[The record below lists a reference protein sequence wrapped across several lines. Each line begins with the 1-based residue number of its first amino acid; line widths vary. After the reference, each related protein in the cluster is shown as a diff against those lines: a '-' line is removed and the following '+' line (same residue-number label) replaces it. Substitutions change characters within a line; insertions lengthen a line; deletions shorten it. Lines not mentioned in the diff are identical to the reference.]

1 MQDVEGRTISYRC
14 ASQLE
19 VVINVGCVCLVLL
32 LQAMSCSFSILCL
45 HFLAVNLMTGV
56 CMVDVMQFCSC
67 SPSFAPAGGKEVI
80 LISKSRISLS
90 SLSFH
95 PVCSR
100 WQKHT
105 LLPPQPPTSVTKR
118 RISFP
123 LLFHLDSCRRQG
135 CATGASNNTGNCRLG
150 VWCSQLQEK
159 LAVLQVRQACKLGRL
174 LALS

>member
-1 MQDVEGRTISYRC
+1 MPGAPFASHVLAIMQDVEGRPISYRC

-19 VVINVGCVCLVLL
+19 VVRNVGCVCLVLL

-56 CMVDVMQFCSC
+56 CMVDVMQFCSR

-105 LLPPQPPTSVTKR
+105 LPFPFFSTLILVGGKDALLGHPTTLAIAGLVSGAV
-118 RISFP
+118 SFRKNWR
-123 LLFHLDSCRRQG
+123 SC
-135 CATGASNNTGNCRLG
+135 
-150 VWCSQLQEK
+150 K
-159 LAVLQVRQACKLGRL
+159 
-174 LALS
+174 